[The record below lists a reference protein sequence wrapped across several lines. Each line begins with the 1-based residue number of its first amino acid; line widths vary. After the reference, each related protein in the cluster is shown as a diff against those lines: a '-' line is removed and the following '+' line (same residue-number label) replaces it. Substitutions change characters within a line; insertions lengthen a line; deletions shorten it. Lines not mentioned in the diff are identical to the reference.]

1 MPNPHPIHEHFVV
14 KKRDSWGG
22 GTLEHSFGLLKLEKN
37 TSLIKSHPNALK
49 IFDVQQRK
57 EDRGGA

>member
-1 MPNPHPIHEHFVV
+1 MNILSS
-14 KKRDSWGG
+14 KKETAEGG